1 MYVLDRLPPIYL
13 KARLRLIEREFE
25 RLPAIHHG
33 KHHGIPVLR
42 IYSKN
47 GATTKQ
53 FQCRPNSNRGMELL
67 KIKNRRDSLLADI
80 TILKGLLEGLPDVP
94 GVNINKVVTA
104 YNKDMW
110 QRIHI
115 RAEFEEKDTGYQ
127 YKDMMMDSRG
137 EMIVAQTL
145 ESLGLEYKYEPR
157 IMIGDEIYYPD
168 FIVYLP
174 EFERCFFI
182 EFMGRLDND
191 KYISR
196 NKFKIMDYLR
206 AGMVVNRDILLF
218 CGYEDRMVN
227 ADDMIDDIVA
237 LINKYCRMYS
247 ETAIAS

>member
-1 MYVLDRLPPIYL
+1 MIINNRFPAVYL
-13 KARLRLIEREFE
+13 NAKLKLID
-25 RLPAIHHG
+25 
-33 KHHGIPVLR
+33 KR
-42 IYSKN
+42 I
-47 GATTKQ
+47 G
-53 FQCRPNSNRGMELL
+53 E
-67 KIKNRRDSLLADI
+67 
-80 TILKGLLEGLPDVP
+80 LPDVRLGHHEGRAVLRQCLYDQGKRCVREYSANNEKGKLLYSQSEYRKKLSEVKRQLEIILKNMPKLP
-94 GVNINKVVTA
+94 GIDLKKVDTI

-110 QRIHI
+110 ERIHI
-115 RAEFEEKDTGYQ
+115 RAEFEEKTTGYQ

-157 IMIGDEIYYPD
+157 IIIGDEIYYPD

-196 NKFKIMDYLR
+196 NKFKLMDYLK
-206 AGMVVNRDILLF
+206 AGMVINKDILLF
-218 CGYEDRMVN
+218 CGYEDSMVN

-237 LINKYCRMYS
+237 LIKKYCRMYS
-247 ETAIAS
+247 ETVIAS